1 MIYFVTILQST
12 QDRNRVLHS
21 RFFYHNR
28 LETPFQSGIFFNILS
43 VFIQSGSTDTVQ
55 FTTGQHRFQHIARIQ
70 GTVRL
75 AGTDDSMQ
83 LINEQN
89 DLSVAVL
96 HIIQYGFQTFLK
108 FTSVFCAGYQCTHIQ
123 CENLLILQS
132 LRYITFYNT
141 LCQSFHH
148 GGLTDTGFTDK
159 YRVVLRFTGQDT
171 YHITDLTVSSDDRIQ
186 LLVSRFLHQILT
198 VFFQSIISSF
208 RIVTGNSLVA
218 SYGRQS
224 L

>member
-1 MIYFVTILQST
+1 MIYFITILQST

-55 FTTGQHRFQHIARIQ
+55 LTTSQHRFQHITRIQ
-70 GTVRL
+70 STVRL
-75 AGTDDSMQ
+75 AGTNNGVQ

-96 HIIQYGFQTFLK
+96 HIIQYGFQTFLE
-108 FTSVFCAGYQCTHIQ
+108 FTSVFCTGYQCSHIQ
-123 CENLLILQS
+123 SEYLLVLQS
-132 LRYITFYNT
+132 LRDITFYNT
-141 LCQSFHH
+141 LCQPFHH

-159 YRVVLRFTGQDT
+159 YRVVLRLTGQDT
-171 YHITDLTVSSDDRIQ
+171 YHVTDLTVSSDDRIQ

>member
-1 MIYFVTILQST
+1 MENFIAVFQST
-12 QDRNRVLHS
+12 QNWNRI
-21 RFFYHNR
+21 FYRRLLYHYR
-28 LETPFQSGIFFNILS
+28 LETTFQSCIFFNIHTVL
-43 VFIQSGSTDTVQ
+43 IQCCSTDTVQ
-55 FTTGQHRFQHIARIQ
+55 LTTSQHRFQHIACIQ
-70 GTVRL
+70 SAICLTGTNN
-75 AGTDDSMQ
+75 GMQ

-89 DLSVAVL
+89 DLSIAVL

-123 CENLLILQS
+123 CKNLLILQS

-141 LCQSFHH
+141 LCQPFHH
-148 GGLTDTGFTDK
+148 GGLTDTGFTDQ

-171 YHITDLTVSSDDRIQ
+171 YHVTDLTVSSDDRIQ

-198 VFFQSIISSF
+198 VFFQSIISSL